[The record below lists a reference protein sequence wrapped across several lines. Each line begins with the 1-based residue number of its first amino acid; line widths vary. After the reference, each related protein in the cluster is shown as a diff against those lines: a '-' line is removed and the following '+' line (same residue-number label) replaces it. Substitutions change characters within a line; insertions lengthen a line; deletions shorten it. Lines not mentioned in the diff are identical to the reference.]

1 MTTLKVFLGRTEL
14 FKRVIRFRNL
24 FLGISLRK
32 KRRYSN
38 RNNNNNSLKINLS
51 HNSLLDEGDD
61 NFEDSE
67 NIFGGKNIEGGLFTN
82 NNLIIDV
89 DDTQVTDFGGRTQD
103 YTISNLP
110 TKKKLKVRKIFQDKA
125 NVQKENLVPVAC
137 IDSVPKSFF
146 PFQYFN
152 KMQSE
157 SFEKVFK
164 TDNNCVISAPT
175 GSGKTVLFELA
186 ILRYL
191 SNFSESIENKKI
203 LYIAPT
209 KSLCAEITNKW
220 KEKFSNLTVVAITG
234 DSTSYEINSVK
245 KSQLII
251 TTPEKWDLL
260 TRKWTDYHRLF
271 ELIQLVLVDEIHTIG
286 EMRGATLEAVL
297 TRMNTL
303 CKGIRIIA
311 VSATI
316 PNIIDI
322 ATWLKQNTSGK
333 LATVLKFDDAYRQV
347 ILNVNVKGYNF
358 NCKNEFQRDAI
369 YNRKLFELIE
379 QYGENRPVLIFCPT
393 RASTVNTAKYISN
406 NISAN
411 GVVSM
416 TLTDKT
422 LRFCMTKGVAFHN
435 AGLILED
442 RSMVEEAFLKGTV
455 RILCAT
461 STLAVG
467 VNLPAYLVIIKGTQ
481 MWSLSEMVEY
491 SNLDTLQMI
500 GRAGRPTFEK
510 TGCAI
515 IMTEQKMVS
524 KYENL
529 VSGSDILESKLHL
542 QLREHMCS
550 EISLGT
556 INSIKSAV
564 VWIKST
570 FFYVRFLVNRSA
582 YSIIGHFGGF
592 DAEENL
598 EQFCQ
603 KLLKSLCE
611 ANLIVRNAERI
622 CCNAFGHAMVRH
634 YISFGTMSRILKC
647 KEFLNIQE
655 VLGTVIQAEEFKDLR
670 VRQNEKRL
678 YKEINLSPLTRY
690 PFLTLKNQSMII
702 DQTNQKVSLI
712 IQYDLG
718 GLEFPNYE
726 GAQKLHHVLIQDKIR
741 IFKHCYRI
749 LRCMIDCYIEKSD
762 GISLENSLFMLR
774 SINGSCWEDSPM
786 ILRQI
791 KSIGLVSVRKL
802 VRNGITDFQELRNT
816 TDQKLEYYLGLKM
829 GNGLKLRKDFGLLP
843 TFELKYRIEKQA
855 KVGNNIEVSLRI
867 DVSTSCKSNIWHG
880 KRLSVDITSRYSS
893 GKIIDFR
900 RIQISQLQY
909 PKNFKINCTISSLKD
924 EVKISANCQEIAGLN
939 ETIQFSAKELSN
951 SSTEIFEKAAMDLSS
966 SKSHVSIL
974 DDIVSSSSD
983 ESLYNFFI
991 DHPSRN
997 ASGTIVTS
1005 KQNESNNSAS
1015 FEGRQLLPNGNYEC
1029 QHTCN
1034 RKGECRHLCCHEGI
1048 PKELIKGRRISPK
1061 NLISEKYVSSIENK
1075 PAQVAQN
1082 FNKVIISQSS
1092 ASEECCLSS
1101 YDTGGKVLE
1110 DESHD
1115 FEHLFNSPDIS
1126 VKSNGDSVSLN
1137 SKAIL
1142 ENQLSIEAEQCKKDI
1157 FESSLEKDCENCSV
1171 NLSFLGSDI
1180 ELGS

>member
-1 MTTLKVFLGRTEL
+1 M
-14 FKRVIRFRNL
+14 
-24 FLGISLRK
+24 
-32 KRRYSN
+32 
-38 RNNNNNSLKINLS
+38 
-51 HNSLLDEGDD
+51 
-61 NFEDSE
+61 
-67 NIFGGKNIEGGLFTN
+67 
-82 NNLIIDV
+82 
-89 DDTQVTDFGGRTQD
+89 
-103 YTISNLP
+103 SNLP
-110 TKKKLKVRKIFQDKA
+110 HKKKLKVRKIFHDQEEEQLQ
-125 NVQKENLVPVAC
+125 QKLIPVAC
-137 IDSVPKSFF
+137 IDSVPQTFF
-146 PFQYFN
+146 PFEFFN

-164 TDNNCVISAPT
+164 TNENCIISAPT

-186 ILRYL
+186 ILRYI

-203 LYIAPT
+203 LYISPT
-209 KSLCAEITNKW
+209 KSLCSEITNKW
-220 KEKFSNLTVVAITG
+220 KNKFNNLAVVAITG

-260 TRKWTDYHRLF
+260 TRKWTDYHKLF

-286 EMRGATLEAVL
+286 EIRGATLEAVL

-303 CKGIRIIA
+303 CQGIRIIG

-316 PNIIDI
+316 PNITDI
-322 ATWLKQNTSGK
+322 ASWLKNNKSGEF
-333 LATVLKFDDAYRQV
+333 ATVLKFDDTYRQV
-347 ILNVNVKGYNF
+347 KLDVTVKGYNF

-369 YNRKLFELIE
+369 YNQKLLELIE
-379 QYGENRPVLIFCPT
+379 QYSKNRPVLIFCPT
-393 RASTVNTAKYISN
+393 RASTMNTAKYISN
-406 NISAN
+406 NNSAN
-411 GVVSM
+411 GKVTA
-416 TLTDKT
+416 TLADKT
-422 LRFCMTKGVAFHN
+422 LHFCMTKGVAFHN

-442 RSMVEEAFLKGTV
+442 RSLVEEAFLNGV
-455 RILCAT
+455 IRILCAT

-500 GRAGRPTFEK
+500 GRAGRPKFEK

-550 EISLGT
+550 EVSLGT
-556 INSIKSAV
+556 INSVKSAIT
-564 VWIKST
+564 WIKST
-570 FFYVRFLVNRSA
+570 FFYVRFLKNRIA
-582 YSIIGHFGGF
+582 YDSIGRLGGF
-592 DAEENL
+592 DAEESL

-603 KLLKSLCE
+603 KLLNSLNE
-611 ANLIVRNAERI
+611 NNLIVRDGEQI

-634 YISFGTMSRILKC
+634 YISFGTISNILKG
-647 KEFLNIQE
+647 KKFLNTQE
-655 VLGTVIQAEEFKDLR
+655 VLSIVVQAEEFKDLR
-670 VRQNEKRL
+670 IRQNEKRL

-690 PFLTLKNQSMII
+690 PFLTLKKQSMII
-702 DQTNQKVSLI
+702 DKTNQKVSLI

-749 LRCMIDCYIEKSD
+749 LRCMVDCYIEKGD

-802 VRNGITDFQELRNT
+802 VRNGITDFEELRNS

-829 GNGLKLRKDFGLLP
+829 GNGLKLRRDIESLP
-843 TFELKYRIEKQA
+843 TFRLEYHIEKQA
-855 KVGNNIEVSLRI
+855 KVGNNIEVVLRV
-867 DVSTSCKSNIWHG
+867 DVSVNCKSSLWHG
-880 KRLSVDITSRYSS
+880 KRLSMNINSRYGS

-900 RIQISQLQY
+900 RIQLSQLQH
-909 PKNFKINCTISSLKD
+909 PKTFKLNCTISSLQ
-924 EVKISANCQEIAGLN
+924 ELVKISASCQEIAGLN
-939 ETIQFSAKELSN
+939 KIIQFSSKELSDSN
-951 SSTEIFEKAAMDLSS
+951 TQVFEKVAMDLSS
-966 SKSHVSIL
+966 SKSRISVL

-983 ESLYNFFI
+983 ESLYNLLI
-991 DHPSRN
+991 DRPSRN
-997 ASGTIVTS
+997 ASASIAS
-1005 KQNESNNSAS
+1005 SRKDEPHSNVL
-1015 FEGRQLLPNGNYEC
+1015 FEGRQQLPNGNYEC

-1048 PKELIKGRRISPK
+1048 PKELIRGRRT
-1061 NLISEKYVSSIENK
+1061 NTRHMATEKPDVPIKEKTTPLLQGVRKTTIRQNSDIEEYC
-1075 PAQVAQN
+1075 
-1082 FNKVIISQSS
+1082 I
-1092 ASEECCLSS
+1092 SS
-1101 YDTGGKVLE
+1101 YDECGKGVE

-1115 FEHLFNSPDIS
+1115 FENYFNSPALS
-1126 VKSNGDSVSLN
+1126 DSCKGEENILD
-1137 SKAIL
+1137 SKVLL
-1142 ENQLSIEAEQCKKDI
+1142 ENSLLNKTLEPKKDI
-1157 FESSLEKDCENCSV
+1157 FDSSLAKECDDCSI

-1180 ELGS
+1180 ELGE